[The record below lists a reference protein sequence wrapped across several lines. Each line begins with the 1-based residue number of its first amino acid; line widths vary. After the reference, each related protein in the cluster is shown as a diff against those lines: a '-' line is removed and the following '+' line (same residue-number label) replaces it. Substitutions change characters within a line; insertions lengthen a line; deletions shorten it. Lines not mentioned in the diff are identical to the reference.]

1 MMKKIYKY
9 FRLFLTY
16 KGTALDVIS
25 LLWRFALKS
34 LASFSFRKLN
44 VNANIGM
51 DKPENLG
58 YTIGAVEAVKAFF
71 KNKKVLVKIRPDYG
85 SENFLYGEMDVAFRF
100 HIHKFI
106 KNMMMLAYEA
116 LWKKNLRKTLWREI
130 KKLGSRYIFNKN

>member
-25 LLWRFALKS
+25 LLWRFMLKS
-34 LASFSFRKLN
+34 LASFSFYKLDVSAN
-44 VNANIGM
+44 VGM

-100 HIHKFI
+100 HIYKFI
-106 KNMMMLAYEA
+106 KNMMLLGYEA
-116 LWKKNLRKTLWREI
+116 LWKRNLRKTLWREI
-130 KKLGSRYIFNKN
+130 KKLGSRYIFKK

>member
-25 LLWRFALKS
+25 LLWRFVLKA
-34 LASFSFRKLN
+34 LASFSFRRLD

-85 SENFLYGEMDVAFRF
+85 NENFLYGEMDVAFRF

-116 LWKKNLRKTLWREI
+116 LWKRNLRKTLWREI
-130 KKLGSRYIFNKN
+130 KKLASMYIFKK